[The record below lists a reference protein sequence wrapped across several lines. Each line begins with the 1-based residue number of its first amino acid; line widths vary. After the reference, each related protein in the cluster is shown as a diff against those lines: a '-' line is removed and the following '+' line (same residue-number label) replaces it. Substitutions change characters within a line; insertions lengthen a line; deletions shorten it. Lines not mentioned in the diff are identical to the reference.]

1 MKHILIRKEQENEF
15 RTVENLV
22 REAFWDVYRPG
33 CDEHL
38 LVHRLR
44 DSAIHLPELSFV
56 AEVDGRIAGAI
67 YYCKAVIKQRRKT
80 KCPDFRA
87 AGGGSRI
94 PETGNRESID

>member
-56 AEVDGRIAGAI
+56 AEVDSRIAGAI
-67 YYCKAVIKQRRKT
+67 YYCKAVIRQKS
-80 KCPDFRA
+80 
-87 AGGGSRI
+87 G
-94 PETGNRESID
+94 